1 MNAVPASVAGVKEI
15 IMVVPPAKDGSVN
28 PYVLTAAREAG
39 VTRIFKIGG
48 AQAIAALAFGTG
60 LVPKVDKITGPGNIF
75 VTLAKKA
82 VYGYCDIDMLAG
94 PSEIL
99 IVADQTA
106 DKRYI
111 AADMLSQ
118 AEHDVLASSILIT
131 DSAELAAAVE
141 TELAVQLE
149 QLPRKE
155 IAQQAL
161 QQNGLILVTGSIGEA
176 MELANLSA
184 PEHLEIL
191 TAEPFGLLP
200 YVKHAGAVF
209 LGPWSPE
216 PLGDYL
222 AGPNHVL
229 PTGGTARFYSV
240 LNVETFMKKTS
251 IIAYSQQALQAASQQ
266 VIRLAEA
273 EGLEAHAKAIRV
285 RRDRPG
291 LDQLKPYSVEETEF
305 PIKLDANERASNL
318 PAAVLQEVTG
328 RLGELAFNR
337 YPDIGITG
345 LRDKIAKAMNLSRD
359 NVVVGNGSS
368 ELLAALCYAFGG
380 TGRSIVFPTPSFSM
394 YGIYTKMA
402 DSQAVPVPL
411 KADYSLSADEAM
423 QFHGTIEAIVAG
435 AACPVVVDEAYYEF
449 HGHSAIGLL
458 ARYPNLIITRTFSKA
473 YGLAS
478 ARVGYLLA
486 APELT
491 TVLGKVLMP
500 YHVNALSLAAAEV
513 VYDRRKAFEPDID
526 LAIRERQRLIDSL
539 NLVDG

>member
-1 MNAVPASVAGVKEI
+1 
-15 IMVVPPAKDGSVN
+15 
-28 PYVLTAAREAG
+28 
-39 VTRIFKIGG
+39 
-48 AQAIAALAFGTG
+48 
-60 LVPKVDKITGPGNIF
+60 
-75 VTLAKKA
+75 
-82 VYGYCDIDMLAG
+82 ML
-94 PSEIL
+94 
-99 IVADQTA
+99 
-106 DKRYI
+106 
-111 AADMLSQ
+111 
-118 AEHDVLASSILIT
+118 
-131 DSAELAAAVE
+131 
-141 TELAVQLE
+141 
-149 QLPRKE
+149 
-155 IAQQAL
+155 
-161 QQNGLILVTGSIGEA
+161 
-176 MELANLSA
+176 
-184 PEHLEIL
+184 
-191 TAEPFGLLP
+191 
-200 YVKHAGAVF
+200 
-209 LGPWSPE
+209 
-216 PLGDYL
+216 
-222 AGPNHVL
+222 
-229 PTGGTARFYSV
+229 
-240 LNVETFMKKTS
+240 
-251 IIAYSQQALQAASQQ
+251 
-266 VIRLAEA
+266 IRL
-273 EGLEAHAKAIRV
+273 
-285 RRDRPG
+285 G

-411 KADYSLSADEAM
+411 KADYSLSADEVLTAAADSQASLILLCNPNNPTGNAIPM
-423 QFHGTIEAIVAG
+423 ETIEAIVAG

-539 NLVDG
+539 NLVDGLTVYPSQANFVLVKAADSKGLTGWLTANGIGVRDFGSAPALEGCIRVTVGTVEENNVLLQAVAAYVQQVKA